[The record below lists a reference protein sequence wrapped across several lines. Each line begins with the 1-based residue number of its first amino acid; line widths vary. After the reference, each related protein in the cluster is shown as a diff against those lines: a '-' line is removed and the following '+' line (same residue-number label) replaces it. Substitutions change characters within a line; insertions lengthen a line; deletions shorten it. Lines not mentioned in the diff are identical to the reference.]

1 MRQKWRKEVNE
12 EEPLG
17 CWLENGKRGATVGTW
32 GKTLAKCE
40 KIMRGRQMTVWGLKG
55 ELWIEESHNGRI
67 RWGVGE
73 ERKGHNRDL
82 EGDMTDMKK
91 AAGEKSLQNM

>member
-1 MRQKWRKEVNE
+1 
-12 EEPLG
+12 
-17 CWLENGKRGATVGTW
+17 
-32 GKTLAKCE
+32 
-40 KIMRGRQMTVWGLKG
+40 MTVWGLKG

-67 RWGVGE
+67 RWGVGG